1 MIPADTSKPLQE
13 FTYKTKAAT
22 TKSPSVVG
30 GGDALFEHLKNAFS
44 ADSDKVDLGLLQ
56 DHGTTQLS
64 DGGGGGGD
72 TKDDLLSKISQD
84 TLKQVAKQGHVE
96 TFTLV
101 HPIPS
106 NNFLGI
112 NIYLDEVGMLKRLPV
127 NSRASDYARRAG
139 FEPPPQFYGDVYMGR
154 VHKRNGVVV
163 RNMSFRLGLD
173 TAFDA
178 EWLQRATTENLEYQ
192 MEMNRITGR
201 TNETQPAWVGTD
213 GGSQQEEGYSWTQT
227 EEELEIVVSLPSTN
241 ATSKDIS
248 VKFKPKSIQ
257 VSYQGT
263 SLASVD
269 LFDRVDVDGCTWTL
283 DKKSDAA
290 TVIAT
295 MEKADEALWPRLKN

>member
-1 MIPADTSKPLQE
+1 MIPADASKPLQE
-13 FTYKTKAAT
+13 LTFQSAAAT
-22 TKSPSVVG
+22 TTSTKSSSVVG

-64 DGGGGGGD
+64 DGGGGD
-72 TKDDLLSKISQD
+72 SKDLLSKISQD

-178 EWLQRATTENLEYQ
+178 EWLHRATTENLEYQ

-227 EEELEIVVSLPSTN
+227 EEELEIAVSLPSTN
-241 ATSKDIS
+241 ATSKDVS

-283 DKKSDAA
+283 DKKNDVA

-295 MEKADEALWPRLKN
+295 MEKAEEALWPRLKN